1 MKKSFIALC
10 LCIGIFSCKNEE
22 KANNNETNA
31 ETENKEESYNQL
43 KYTFNL
49 PDTIT
54 VNRPYKATIE
64 FKSDFDSIIDPL
76 QAGGKALEDP
86 TKDRLITFYHY
97 EPVKSTVKSNENMIL
112 IDSTFVLNKSFDIDN
127 IVFKEKGEFVF
138 RGMILDKMRYQGY
151 NEKGILNSVRFESLK
166 QQIRKKVVVIDK

>member
-1 MKKSFIALC
+1 MKKSFMALC
-10 LCIGIFSCKNEE
+10 LCISIFSCKNEE
-22 KANNNETNA
+22 KANNNETSA
-31 ETENKEESYNQL
+31 ETGNKEESYNQL

-49 PDTIT
+49 PDTVI
-54 VNRPYKATIE
+54 VNKPYQATIE

-86 TKDRLITFYHY
+86 TKDRLITFYRY

-112 IDSTFVLNKSFDIDN
+112 IDSTFVLNRSFDIDN

-138 RGMILDKMRYQGY
+138 CGMILDKMRYQGY

-166 QQIRKKVVVIDK
+166 QQIFKKVVVIDN